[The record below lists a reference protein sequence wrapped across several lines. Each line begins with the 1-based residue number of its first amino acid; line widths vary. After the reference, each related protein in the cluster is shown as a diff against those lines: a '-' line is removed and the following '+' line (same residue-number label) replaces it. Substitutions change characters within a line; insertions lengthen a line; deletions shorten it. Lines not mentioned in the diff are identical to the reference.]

1 MVCVCAGV
9 VLPPGTRTVAGPEAA
24 PAPSSDQ
31 AHGKEN
37 TPGDERQP
45 LKVFY
50 LCSLQ
55 LSQNSGRATVYRE
68 NLIWWGCNI
77 CVWKGVVTKMM
88 LNWYIHIHY
97 VK

>member
-24 PAPSSDQ
+24 PALSSDQ
-31 AHGKEN
+31 AHGEEN

-68 NLIWWGCNI
+68 NLI
-77 CVWKGVVTKMM
+77 
-88 LNWYIHIHY
+88 
-97 VK
+97 

>member
-31 AHGKEN
+31 AHGEEN

-45 LKVFY
+45 LNVFY

-68 NLIWWGCNI
+68 HLIWWGCNI